1 MGKTR
6 RNNQSSSKKS
16 RKRGKNS
23 MKSNKGT
30 MANLEVL
37 VAAAS
42 TSTSSGR
49 NEKRMRKMNAA
60 SMALIQSEHDEFRAE
75 QASLRERNESAI
87 RRRRNSKKQ
96 SHGSKSSFRPNE
108 ATFNPS
114 TDTILSHGLNSR
126 VHINNNQDSNSLRAG
141 GGDSMEASLSTTGVP
156 LNPLQTLATKYRSE
170 EQQEERKE
178 LNRSRNNAFSLLADD
193 SEEDEASSN
202 LNMEKGQVSGSRDG
216 SSSFSFVP
224 ATFVFKPPSCSSSM
238 PLNNKHLSSPPVNLI
253 GATYDPDL

>member
-1 MGKTR
+1 
-6 RNNQSSSKKS
+6 
-16 RKRGKNS
+16 
-23 MKSNKGT
+23 
-30 MANLEVL
+30 MANLEAL

-49 NEKRMRKMNAA
+49 NRKVNAA
-60 SMALIQSEHDEFRAE
+60 SKALIQSEHDEFRAE

-87 RRRRNSKKQ
+87 RRRRNYKKQ

-126 VHINNNQDSNSLRAG
+126 VHINNNQASNSLRAG
-141 GGDSMEASLSTTGVP
+141 GGDSMEVSLSTTGV
-156 LNPLQTLATKYRSE
+156 LINPLQTLAAKYRSE

-178 LNRSRNNAFSLLADD
+178 LNRSRKNAFSLLADD
-193 SEEDEASSN
+193 SEEDEAFSN
-202 LNMEKGQVSGSRDG
+202 LNMEKGQVSGSREG
-216 SSSFSFVP
+216 VTKAKIFCNSSSFSFAP
-224 ATFVFKPPSCSSSM
+224 ATFVFKSPSNSNSM
-238 PLNNKHLSSPPVNLI
+238 PLSKEHLSSPPANNI